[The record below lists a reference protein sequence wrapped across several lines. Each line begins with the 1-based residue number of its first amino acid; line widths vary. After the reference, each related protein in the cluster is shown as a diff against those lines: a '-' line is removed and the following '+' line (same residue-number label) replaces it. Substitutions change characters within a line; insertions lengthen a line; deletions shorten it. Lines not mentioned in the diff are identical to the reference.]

1 MQVDLETALQLTLQ
15 CNPGLVAMRENLC
28 VSAEAIE
35 VAKRFPASLN
45 PTVSFQESPWVFQR
59 EPGGGVARL
68 HDMVVL
74 MWQQPIELGHRRQ
87 FRTQMAEAAYCQTR
101 WSVLQAEL
109 TALVQ
114 TYRLHQTALYRG
126 QRLGVAQR
134 LVEFNERLVQSLRR
148 QLEANQVPAADV
160 IMAEVESQ
168 TTAQLR
174 EAVRLEYAAAV
185 AELRGQM
192 GLPQYAASAQPAGPL
207 EVPRDDFSG
216 RAEALVEIALAARPE
231 VRTATAAVANSRA
244 ALGLARADRIP
255 VPSIGPAYEQNET
268 GASFYGIAITSPI
281 PVLNLGQTLVRQRE
295 AEYHRD
301 CIALEQSRR
310 QVEAQVRSVLTKW
323 SQALESAAQTRARS
337 EPIRV
342 QAERMERLYEAGRAD
357 LVKLIQVRGRRIE
370 AENAQWDAI
379 WQTTQAYAEVLMTLG
394 ATPLLASLP
403 EHADSESR

>member
-1 MQVDLETALQLTLQ
+1 
-15 CNPGLVAMRENLC
+15 
-28 VSAEAIE
+28 
-35 VAKRFPASLN
+35 
-45 PTVSFQESPWVFQR
+45 
-59 EPGGGVARL
+59 
-68 HDMVVL
+68 
-74 MWQQPIELGHRRQ
+74 
-87 FRTQMAEAAYCQTR
+87 
-101 WSVLQAEL
+101 
-109 TALVQ
+109 
-114 TYRLHQTALYRG
+114 
-126 QRLGVAQR
+126 
-134 LVEFNERLVQSLRR
+134 
-148 QLEANQVPAADV
+148 
-160 IMAEVESQ
+160 
-168 TTAQLR
+168 
-174 EAVRLEYAAAV
+174 V

-357 LVKLIQVRGRRIE
+357 LVKLLQVRGRRIE